1 MTIPM
6 EMDEAAF
13 IDGAGYMK
21 IFTRIMLPLIRP
33 VMIVVGLFSFINC
46 WNEFFYTMI
55 YLKSQDDYTLP
66 VGLYIVNGLKVPN
79 YEQVLALAL
88 IVATPFLVF
97 FFIGNRYFVEGIA
110 LGGVKG

>member
-33 VMIVVGLFSFINC
+33 AMIVVGLFSFINC
-46 WNEFFYTMI
+46 WNEFF
-55 YLKSQDDYTLP
+55 
-66 VGLYIVNGLKVPN
+66 
-79 YEQVLALAL
+79 
-88 IVATPFLVF
+88 
-97 FFIGNRYFVEGIA
+97 
-110 LGGVKG
+110 